1 MNVFN
6 IKINTS
12 PQLPKTTF
20 VKLLFKKSE
29 SKMMSENRLNN
40 WRPLRDKAFLFL
52 LEQKQDFKSKRQSI
66 VSENA
71 IIYAVFFL
79 MPLEMPFS
87 IINSMK

>member
-1 MNVFN
+1 MCS
-6 IKINTS
+6 TS
-12 PQLPKTTF
+12 KSTPQLPKTTF
-20 VKLLFKKSE
+20 VKLLFKKNE

-71 IIYAVFFL
+71 IIYAVFF
-79 MPLEMPFS
+79 
-87 IINSMK
+87 